1 MTTFYQNNSIE
12 NSEPNLWE
20 AFLDYLSTAYFPGAE
35 DSLES
40 ELISHEYRNF
50 LAAHS

>member
-35 DSLES
+35 
-40 ELISHEYRNF
+40 ELLDTKLVAHEYQVF
-50 LAAHS
+50 VAAHT